1 MYTYTMYI
9 MSAITIYDTLLPISN
24 SVGYRLLLKYNY
36 VLKYLNT
43 SALKCIFGPFVCTSR
58 PAGAPKVDNDLT
70 FFQGVALRLT
80 MPRRIVKTHND
91 YVVRPDASPTMKRRV
106 TNGLV

>member
-43 SALKCIFGPFVCTSR
+43 
-58 PAGAPKVDNDLT
+58 
-70 FFQGVALRLT
+70 
-80 MPRRIVKTHND
+80 
-91 YVVRPDASPTMKRRV
+91 
-106 TNGLV
+106 